1 MNILVVGAIGD
12 IGSAVTKAAV
22 EKGHS
27 VKAFDVSKANIDKLG
42 EAKNKVEFFEGDIL
56 DKATIEPAMEGVE
69 AVITTIRLNQDQMQK
84 GRGYN
89 DVELGG
95 IKNVVEVAQ
104 QKGVRKIVHISV
116 DGVGPDCV
124 SDMYQA
130 KFQAE
135 EAIRNSAIDYTIFQ
149 SSGLFKDLDFFFIP
163 NILKLGET
171 DTWPFGPVDIHMCPL
186 SHFDLAKC
194 MVSATNNPAAS
205 NKTISMG
212 GPDCLTQG
220 ELLNMIAK
228 EAGVNA
234 TYTKGFSKEQL
245 IEMVKKNPQQSFF
258 TAEQL
263 QDFIVDSKINHSVIK
278 EMFGVEFQS
287 VGDYIKEAVS
297 KVKAA
302 LSKQTK

>member
-287 VGDYIKEAVS
+287 VGDYIKEAVP